1 MTSARVEGTKLKL
14 AIASLGSIGLE
25 VAKYVDRGDVP
36 GIELSLVTARSLEKA
51 KQNVI
56 DFSKPPKVVPLDD
69 FREFDI
75 LLECAPSALYESIAE
90 KAIAEK
96 ALMLSLSVGALLDRM
111 YLVEKARENG
121 ASIIVPTGA
130 LLGLDAVRAAA
141 QSEIYKVQMV
151 TRKPPGALA
160 GAPFLVE
167 NNILID
173 NLTDEKLVFSGSAR
187 EAARGFPANVNV
199 GAALALAGI
208 GPDRTTLEIWAD
220 PNVDR
225 NIHKIIVE
233 SDSSDF
239 SMTIENRP
247 SDTNPGT
254 GKITA
259 LSAIAA
265 LKRLSEPL
273 VIGT

>member
-1 MTSARVEGTKLKL
+1 MAGVGKDEKKLSL

-25 VAKYVDRGDVP
+25 VAKRVDRGDVP
-36 GIELSLVTARSLEKA
+36 GIELSLVTARNLENA
-51 KQNVI
+51 KQNVAG
-56 DFSKPPKVVPLDD
+56 FSKPPEVVSLDD
-69 FREFDI
+69 LSGFDI
-75 LLECAPSALYESIAE
+75 LLECAPSALFELIAE
-90 KAIAEK
+90 KAIAER
-96 ALMLSLSVGALLDRM
+96 ALMISLSVGALLDRM
-111 YLVEKARENG
+111 NLVERARVNG
-121 ASIIVPTGA
+121 AKIIVPTGA
-130 LLGLDAVRAAA
+130 LIGLDAVRAAA

-151 TRKPPGALA
+151 TRKPPAALS

-167 NNILID
+167 NNIVID
-173 NLTDEKLVFSGSAR
+173 DLTEAKQVFSGSAR

-208 GPDRTTLEIWAD
+208 GPDRTAVEIWAD
-220 PNVDR
+220 PGIDR
-225 NIHKIIVE
+225 NIHTIKVE

-247 SDTNPGT
+247 SANPGT